1 MEVVINKLDHFGN
14 GIGRINDKI
23 IFVKRG
29 LVGEIVDVNVTKD
42 KKKFM
47 EGEIKEVVKA
57 SSSRIKSICP
67 YYDKC
72 GGCNFLHTTYPEEI
86 NFKINKGIELLGNVN
101 KFYETDK
108 LNYRNKVTLHV
119 KGDKLGFYKEKTN
132 DVIDINY
139 CYLLDDKINFVID
152 KLNDYI
158 KSNIH
163 ELKNVV
169 IRTNGKEVL
178 IDINGFVMD
187 DFFDEFEFIDTIVYN
202 NEVVK
207 GNGYLEYIIDNK
219 KFIVNAKSFFQVNNQ
234 GLESI
239 NKLIKGYLDKI
250 KCHTILD
257 LYSGIST
264 WGILVSDL
272 GKKIISIEENSFATH
287 DALINKELNNL
298 DNLEIINGRVED
310 YIDRFKDIDLVIID
324 PPRSG
329 LDKKTKEYLKK
340 IKSKKMIYI
349 SCDMITLKRDL
360 EELSDIYKIVDINLV
375 DMFKKTYHVES
386 VVLLELKK

>member
-169 IRTNGKEVL
+169 IRTNGSEVL
-178 IDINGFVMD
+178 IDINGFVTD

-202 NEVVK
+202 NEVIK
-207 GNGYLEYIIDNK
+207 GNGYLEYVIDNK

-264 WGILVSDL
+264 WGILVNDYA
-272 GKKIISIEENSFATH
+272 KKIISIEENSFATH

-360 EELSDIYKIVDINLV
+360 EELSDIYKVVDINLV

-386 VVLLELKK
+386 VVLLELK

>member
-1 MEVVINKLDHFGN
+1 
-14 GIGRINDKI
+14 
-23 IFVKRG
+23 
-29 LVGEIVDVNVTKD
+29 
-42 KKKFM
+42 M
-47 EGEIKEVVKA
+47 EGEIKDVIKA

-86 NFKINKGIELLGNVN
+86 NFKKNKGIELLGNVN

-169 IRTNGKEVL
+169 IRTNGNDVL
-178 IDINGFVMD
+178 LDINGFVTD
-187 DFFDEFEFIDTIVYN
+187 DFFNEFEFLDTIVYN
-202 NEVVK
+202 NEVMK

-219 KFIVNAKSFFQVNNQ
+219 KFIVNAKSFFQVNNN
-234 GLESI
+234 GLEAI
-239 NKLIKGYLDKI
+239 NKIIKGYLDKI

-264 WGILVSDL
+264 WGILVSNYA
-272 GKKIISIEENSFATH
+272 KKIISIEENSFATH

-298 DNLEIINGRVED
+298 DNLEVINGRVED

-360 EELSDIYKIVDINLV
+360 EELNDIYRIVDINLV

>member
-1 MEVVINKLDHFGN
+1 MEVLINKLDHFGN
-14 GIGRINDKI
+14 GIGRINDKV

-29 LVGEIVDVNVTKD
+29 LVGEIVDVNITKD

-47 EGEIKEVVKA
+47 EGEINEVIKA
-57 SSSRIKSICP
+57 SPSRIKSICP

-86 NFKINKGIELLGNVN
+86 EFKKNKGIELLGNIN
-101 KFYETDK
+101 KFYEIDK

-169 IRTNGKEVL
+169 IRTNGNDVL
-178 IDINGFVMD
+178 LDINGFVTD
-187 DFFDEFEFIDTIVYN
+187 DFFDEFEFLDTIVYN

-207 GNGYLEYIIDNK
+207 GNGYLEYVIDNK
-219 KFIVNAKSFFQVNNQ
+219 KFIVNAKSFFQVNNN
-234 GLESI
+234 GLEAI
-239 NKLIKGYLDKI
+239 NEIIKKYLEKFD
-250 KCHTILD
+250 CHAVLD

-264 WGILVSDL
+264 WGILVSNYA
-272 GKKIISIEENSFATH
+272 KKIISIEENSFATH

-298 DNLEIINGRVED
+298 DNLEVINGRVED

-360 EELSDIYKIVDINLV
+360 EELSDIYRIVDINLV

-386 VVLLELKK
+386 VVLLELKE

>member
-1 MEVVINKLDHFGN
+1 MEVLINKLDHFGN
-14 GIGRINDKI
+14 GIGKINDKV
-23 IFVKRG
+23 IFVKKG
-29 LVGEIVDVNVTKD
+29 LDGEIVDVKVTKD

-47 EGEIKEVVKA
+47 EGEINEVIKA

-72 GGCNFLHTTYPEEI
+72 GGCNFLHTTYEKEI
-86 NFKINKGIELLGNVN
+86 SFKKNKGIELLGNVN

-108 LNYRNKVTLHV
+108 LNYRNKVTLHI

-132 DVIDINY
+132 DVIDIDY
-139 CYLLDDKINFVID
+139 CYLLDDKINFVLD

-158 KSNIH
+158 KKNIH
-163 ELKNVV
+163 ELKCVV
-169 IRTNGKEVL
+169 IRTNGKEIL
-178 IDINGFVMD
+178 IDINGFVTD
-187 DFFDEFEFIDTIVYN
+187 DFFDEFEFLDTIIYN

-207 GNGYLEYIIDNK
+207 GNGYLEYVIDNK
-219 KFIVNAKSFFQVNNQ
+219 KFIVNAKSFFQVNNY

-239 NKLIKGYLDKI
+239 NKIIKGYLEKI
-250 KCHTILD
+250 ECHTVLD

-264 WGILVSDL
+264 WGILVSNYA
-272 GKKIISIEENSFATH
+272 KKIISIEENSFATH

-298 DNLEIINGRVED
+298 DNLEVVNGRVED

-340 IKSKKMIYI
+340 IKAKRMIYI

-360 EELSDIYKIVDINLV
+360 EEFNDIYKTVDIKLV

-386 VVLLELKK
+386 VVLLELK

>member
-14 GIGRINDKI
+14 GIGKINDKI

-47 EGEIKEVVKA
+47 EGEINEVIKP
-57 SSSRIKSICP
+57 SPSRIKSICP

-72 GGCNFLHTTYPEEI
+72 GGCNFLHTTYDEEI
-86 NFKINKGIELLGNVN
+86 NFKKNKGIELLGNVN

-163 ELKNVV
+163 ELKNIV
-169 IRTNGKEVL
+169 IRTNGSEVL

-187 DFFDEFEFIDTIVYN
+187 DFFDS
-202 NEVVK
+202 VK
-207 GNGYLEYIIDNK
+207 Y
-219 KFIVNAKSFFQVNNQ
+219 F
-234 GLESI
+234 
-239 NKLIKGYLDKI
+239 
-250 KCHTILD
+250 
-257 LYSGIST
+257 
-264 WGILVSDL
+264 
-272 GKKIISIEENSFATH
+272 
-287 DALINKELNNL
+287 
-298 DNLEIINGRVED
+298 
-310 YIDRFKDIDLVIID
+310 
-324 PPRSG
+324 
-329 LDKKTKEYLKK
+329 
-340 IKSKKMIYI
+340 
-349 SCDMITLKRDL
+349 
-360 EELSDIYKIVDINLV
+360 
-375 DMFKKTYHVES
+375 
-386 VVLLELKK
+386 

>member
-14 GIGRINDKI
+14 GIGRINDKV

-47 EGEIKEVVKA
+47 EGEIKEVIKP
-57 SSSRIKSICP
+57 SPSRIKSICP

-72 GGCNFLHTTYPEEI
+72 GGCNFLHTTYDEEI
-86 NFKINKGIELLGNVN
+86 NFKKNKGIELLGNVN

-163 ELKNVV
+163 ELKNIV
-169 IRTNGKEVL
+169 IRTNGSEVL

-187 DFFDEFEFIDTIVYN
+187 DFFDEFEFVDTIVYN
-202 NEVVK
+202 DEVIK
-207 GNGYLEYIIDNK
+207 GNGYLEYVIDNK
-219 KFIVNAKSFFQVNNQ
+219 KFIVNAKSFFQVNNN

-264 WGILVSDL
+264 WGILVNDYA
-272 GKKIISIEENSFATH
+272 KKIISIEENSFATH

-298 DNLEIINGRVED
+298 DNLEVINGRVED

-360 EELSDIYKIVDINLV
+360 EELSDIYRIVDINLV

>member
-14 GIGRINDKI
+14 GIGKINDKI

-47 EGEIKEVVKA
+47 EGEIKEVIKP
-57 SSSRIKSICP
+57 SPSRIKSICP

-72 GGCNFLHTTYPEEI
+72 GGCNFLHTTYDEEI
-86 NFKINKGIELLGNVN
+86 NFKKNKGIELLGNVN

-163 ELKNVV
+163 ELKNIV
-169 IRTNGKEVL
+169 IRTNGSEVL

-187 DFFDEFEFIDTIVYN
+187 DFFDEFEFVDTIVYN
-202 NEVVK
+202 DEVIK
-207 GNGYLEYIIDNK
+207 GNGYLEYVIDNK
-219 KFIVNAKSFFQVNNQ
+219 KFIVNAKSFFQVNNN

-264 WGILVSDL
+264 WGILVNDYA
-272 GKKIISIEENSFATH
+272 KKIISIEENSFATH

-298 DNLEIINGRVED
+298 DNLEVINGRVED

-360 EELSDIYKIVDINLV
+360 EELSDIYRIVDINLV

>member
-14 GIGRINDKI
+14 GIGKINDKI

-47 EGEIKEVVKA
+47 EGEINEVIKP
-57 SSSRIKSICP
+57 SPSRIKSICP

-72 GGCNFLHTTYPEEI
+72 GGCNFLHTTYDEEI
-86 NFKINKGIELLGNVN
+86 NFKKNKGIELLGNVN

-163 ELKNVV
+163 ELKNIV
-169 IRTNGKEVL
+169 IRTNGSEVL

-187 DFFDEFEFIDTIVYN
+187 DFFDEFEFVDTIVYN
-202 NEVVK
+202 DEVIK
-207 GNGYLEYIIDNK
+207 GNGYLEYVIDNK
-219 KFIVNAKSFFQVNNQ
+219 KFIVNAKSFFQVNNN

-264 WGILVSDL
+264 WGILVNDYA
-272 GKKIISIEENSFATH
+272 KKIISIEENSFATH

-298 DNLEIINGRVED
+298 DNLEVINGRVED

-360 EELSDIYKIVDINLV
+360 EELSDIYRIVDINLV

>member
-1 MEVVINKLDHFGN
+1 MEVLINKLDHFGN
-14 GIGRINDKI
+14 GIGRINDKV

-47 EGEIKEVVKA
+47 EGEIKDVIKA

-86 NFKINKGIELLGNVN
+86 NFKKNKGIELLGNVN

-169 IRTNGKEVL
+169 IRTNGNDVL
-178 IDINGFVMD
+178 LDINGFVTD
-187 DFFDEFEFIDTIVYN
+187 DFFNEFEFLDTIVYN
-202 NEVVK
+202 NEVMK

-219 KFIVNAKSFFQVNNQ
+219 KFIVNAKSFFQVNNN
-234 GLESI
+234 GLEAI
-239 NKLIKGYLDKI
+239 NKIIKGYLDKI

-264 WGILVSDL
+264 WGILVSNYA
-272 GKKIISIEENSFATH
+272 KKIISIEENSFATH

-298 DNLEIINGRVED
+298 DNLEVINGRVED

-360 EELSDIYKIVDINLV
+360 EELNDIYRIVDINLV

>member
-14 GIGRINDKI
+14 GIGRINDKV

-29 LVGEIVDVNVTKD
+29 LVGEIVDVNVTKE

-47 EGEIKEVVKA
+47 EGEINEVINE
-57 SSSRIKSICP
+57 SPSRIKSICP

-72 GGCNFLHTTYPEEI
+72 GGCNFLHTTYDEEI
-86 NFKINKGIELLGNVN
+86 NFKKNKGIELLGNVN

-152 KLNDYI
+152 KLNYYI
-158 KSNIH
+158 KKNIH
-163 ELKNVV
+163 ELKSVV
-169 IRTNGKEVL
+169 LRTNGNEVL

-187 DFFDEFEFIDTIVYN
+187 DFFDEFEFVDTIVYN
-202 NEVVK
+202 DEVVK

-219 KFIVNAKSFFQVNNQ
+219 KFIVNAKSFFQVNNN

-264 WGILVSDL
+264 WGILVNDYA
-272 GKKIISIEENSFATH
+272 KKIISIEENSFATH
-287 DALINKELNNL
+287 DALINKKLNNL

-340 IKSKKMIYI
+340 IKSKNMIYI

>member
-1 MEVVINKLDHFGN
+1 MEVLINKLDHFGN
-14 GIGRINDKI
+14 GIGRINDKV

-47 EGEIKEVVKA
+47 EGEINEVIKE
-57 SSSRIKSICP
+57 SPSRIKSICP

-72 GGCNFLHTTYPEEI
+72 GGCNFLHTTYDEEI
-86 NFKINKGIELLGNVN
+86 NFKKNKGIELLGNVN

-163 ELKNVV
+163 ELKNIV
-169 IRTNGKEVL
+169 IRTNGSEVL

-187 DFFDEFEFIDTIVYN
+187 DFFDEFEFVDTIVYN
-202 NEVVK
+202 DEVIK
-207 GNGYLEYIIDNK
+207 GNGYLEYVIDNK
-219 KFIVNAKSFFQVNNQ
+219 KFIVNAKSFFQVNNN

-239 NKLIKGYLDKI
+239 NEIIKEYLDKI

-264 WGILVSDL
+264 WGILVSEYVE
-272 GKKIISIEENSFATH
+272 KVISIEENNYATQ
-287 DALINKELNNL
+287 DALINKKLNNL
-298 DNLEIINGRVED
+298 DNLEVINGRVED
-310 YIDRFKDIDLVIID
+310 YIDSFKDIDLVIID

-360 EELSDIYKIVDINLV
+360 EELSDIYKVIDINLV

-386 VVLLELKK
+386 VVLLELK

>member
-1 MEVVINKLDHFGN
+1 MEVLINKLDHFGN
-14 GIGRINDKI
+14 GIGRINDKV

-86 NFKINKGIELLGNVN
+86 NFKKNKGIELLGNVN
-101 KFYETDK
+101 KFYETYK

-163 ELKNVV
+163 ELKTVV
-169 IRTNGKEVL
+169 IRTNGNDVL
-178 IDINGFVMD
+178 LDINGFVTD
-187 DFFDEFEFIDTIVYN
+187 DFFDEFEFLDTIVYN
-202 NEVVK
+202 NEVMK
-207 GNGYLEYIIDNK
+207 GNGYLEYVIDNK
-219 KFIVNAKSFFQVNNQ
+219 KFIVNAKSFFQVNNN
-234 GLESI
+234 GLEAI
-239 NKLIKGYLDKI
+239 NKIIKEHLENSD
-250 KCHTILD
+250 CHTVLD

-264 WGILVSDL
+264 WGILVSNYA
-272 GKKIISIEENSFATH
+272 KKIISIEENSFATH
-287 DALINKELNNL
+287 DALINKKLNNL
-298 DNLEIINGRVED
+298 DNLEVINGRVED

-360 EELSDIYKIVDINLV
+360 EELSDIYRIVDINLV